1 VLSAFCWCVSASAEE
16 AVPDATGRKVVS
28 GQTVQGANRGP
39 STSVMPTHSR
49 TGLSPG
55 TVVRESLPVVP
66 GNYYLDTLGE
76 TWQYTA

>member
-1 VLSAFCWCVSASAEE
+1 
-16 AVPDATGRKVVS
+16 
-28 GQTVQGANRGP
+28 
-39 STSVMPTHSR
+39 MPTHSR